1 MEWINPGDKISL
13 IIEKHRLN
21 VRYKNDSV
29 FVINKISYVD
39 VCDSFFYVC
48 FNISISRVRS
58 IKTNVHRSPRSSSS
72 LNEIL
77 LGFPIRVNAQKS
89 DRSVIN
95 TSLEIVNQFRLLKL
109 KW

>member
-39 VCDSFFYVC
+39 VCDFFFTYVLIYLYRELEALKQT
-48 FNISISRVRS
+48 FIA
-58 IKTNVHRSPRSSSS
+58 
-72 LNEIL
+72 L
-77 LGFPIRVNAQKS
+77 LDHPLR
-89 DRSVIN
+89 
-95 TSLEIVNQFRLLKL
+95 
-109 KW
+109 

>member
-58 IKTNVHRSPRSSSS
+58 KRSSLSS
-72 LNEIL
+72 IILFVKWNLGIL
-77 LGFPIRVNAQKS
+77 LGFPIRVNTHRRAI
-89 DRSVIN
+89 D
-95 TSLEIVNQFRLLKL
+95 RLLIPVWRL
-109 KW
+109 

>member
-39 VCDSFFYVC
+39 VCDSFFYV
-48 FNISISRVRS
+48 F
-58 IKTNVHRSPRSSSS
+58 
-72 LNEIL
+72 
-77 LGFPIRVNAQKS
+77 
-89 DRSVIN
+89 
-95 TSLEIVNQFRLLKL
+95 
-109 KW
+109 